1 MSHRLID
8 RSFDLRALRS
18 AGFHLEVRRGHLL
31 IKDVPYV
38 TAARQLRRD
47 GVLVSSLELEVVD
60 SQEVTR
66 RPQQHVAYWI
76 GEHPCHADGFK
87 IRSFENPSQATQLA
101 DDLKVDHTF
110 SAKMDYPD
118 YERKMLAYLGWI
130 EGEAQKLDPEAS
142 ARTFP
147 VYAADDDDDLFHYI
161 NWSTSRDKVV
171 ADNDKLRGHK
181 VAIVGVGGTGAY
193 VLDFVAKTQVA
204 EIRLFDGDPFD
215 SHNAFR
221 APGAWSLAE
230 LSERKSKVE
239 AFAGVYGKLRRR
251 GIVPNKEYLTAD
263 NLELLRGVD
272 FVFLCL
278 DQGRPKRAI
287 VDWLIAEGLSFI
299 DVGMGVIRTPNG
311 LQGLVR
317 VITATP
323 EKRDHINT
331 RMSFADEVEDDNEY
345 DTNIQIAEL
354 NALNAALAVIK
365 WKRLMGFYRDA
376 GREHFSSYQ
385 ISTGEIVN
393 EDRL

>member
-1 MSHRLID
+1 
-8 RSFDLRALRS
+8 
-18 AGFHLEVRRGHLL
+18 
-31 IKDVPYV
+31 V

-171 ADNDKLRGHK
+171 ADNDKLRGHT

-263 NLELLRGVD
+263 NLELLRGVSCSSA
-272 FVFLCL
+272 LTKA
-278 DQGRPKRAI
+278 GPS
-287 VDWLIAEGLSFI
+287 GLLSI
-299 DVGMGVIRTPNG
+299 G
-311 LQGLVR
+311 
-317 VITATP
+317 
-323 EKRDHINT
+323 
-331 RMSFADEVEDDNEY
+331 
-345 DTNIQIAEL
+345 
-354 NALNAALAVIK
+354 
-365 WKRLMGFYRDA
+365 
-376 GREHFSSYQ
+376 
-385 ISTGEIVN
+385 
-393 EDRL
+393 

>member
-1 MSHRLID
+1 
-8 RSFDLRALRS
+8 
-18 AGFHLEVRRGHLL
+18 
-31 IKDVPYV
+31 
-38 TAARQLRRD
+38 
-47 GVLVSSLELEVVD
+47 
-60 SQEVTR
+60 
-66 RPQQHVAYWI
+66 
-76 GEHPCHADGFK
+76 
-87 IRSFENPSQATQLA
+87 
-101 DDLKVDHTF
+101 
-110 SAKMDYPD
+110 
-118 YERKMLAYLGWI
+118 
-130 EGEAQKLDPEAS
+130 
-142 ARTFP
+142 
-147 VYAADDDDDLFHYI
+147 
-161 NWSTSRDKVV
+161 
-171 ADNDKLRGHK
+171 
-181 VAIVGVGGTGAY
+181 
-193 VLDFVAKTQVA
+193 
-204 EIRLFDGDPFD
+204 
-215 SHNAFR
+215 
-221 APGAWSLAE
+221 
-230 LSERKSKVE
+230 
-239 AFAGVYGKLRRR
+239 
-251 GIVPNKEYLTAD
+251 
-263 NLELLRGVD
+263 
-272 FVFLCL
+272 VFLCL